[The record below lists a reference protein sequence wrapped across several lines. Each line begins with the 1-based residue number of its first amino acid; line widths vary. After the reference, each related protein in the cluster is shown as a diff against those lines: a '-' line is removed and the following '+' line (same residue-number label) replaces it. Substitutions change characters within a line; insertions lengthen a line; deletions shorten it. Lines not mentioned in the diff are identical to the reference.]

1 MSKKI
6 LLWFFYALLLFLL
19 GAAAVLL
26 VPMRKQ
32 LADDSR
38 ELNRQRQIEESRRIE
53 ANKLES
59 EVNALQNDPDAV
71 EKVAREK
78 YGMAREGETVLMVT
92 GKSSIP
98 AVAPAAGSRSTS

>member
-19 GAAAVLL
+19 GAAAMLL

-78 YGMAREGETVLMVT
+78 YGMAREGETVLMVP
-92 GKSSIP
+92 GKK
-98 AVAPAAGSRSTS
+98 

>member
-78 YGMAREGETVLMVT
+78 YGMTREGETVLMVP
-92 GKSSIP
+92 GKK
-98 AVAPAAGSRSTS
+98 